1 MTWRPLTH
9 QALGSALGSMGS
21 LLRLPSRGSGGG
33 SADSLED
40 SSSADEEE
48 PPSAPTGFK
57 LNLGK
62 VAANQV
68 DDAKPVAV
76 PHTPKGEVVQG
87 LEPWRRSQGSQD
99 RSIDGGDGG
108 GEESEVESSSEE
120 EDLGPPPGPTG
131 FKLNLGKVA
140 VNQVDD
146 AKPVAKPHTPREEV
160 VQGLLAAQSGGS
172 SGGQGSSSE
181 VDSSSAD
188 EDEPAPVSTG
198 FKLNLGKVAAN
209 DVDDAKPVAMP
220 HTPKGEVV
228 QGLLAAGGHDLG
240 GGGSGAATNARGKHS
255 RGSCS
260 AVAVDAGALAQQ
272 GVHEGVVE
280 QIEQGLARRGS
291 SLFGIGGGTS
301 GIDGGGGGGGGGGVL
316 TRRTSV
322 VPVDTTGDG
331 RVDALAIDSNKDGRI
346 DALIK
351 LGDLGEDEAGAVGAA
366 LPGLDPSAEAR
377 ASVLAKA
384 LAAMRP
390 LDSFPV
396 ALPLDGLNAAQS
408 MSSSIVS
415 LASRCFNLGIS
426 HDRGISKVTAC

>member
-1 MTWRPLTH
+1 MNVIKFP
-9 QALGSALGSMGS
+9 SAIFSVDDATAVDQQVLAAAAAGAEA
-21 LLRLPSRGSGGG
+21 RGSTLEGGAPEPRAAAAAG
-33 SADSLED
+33 VEPGGNSATPESDD
-40 SSSADEEE
+40 SSSEGDDE
-48 PPSAPTGFK
+48 P
-57 LNLGK
+57 
-62 VAANQV
+62 
-68 DDAKPVAV
+68 D
-76 PHTPKGEVVQG
+76 
-87 LEPWRRSQGSQD
+87 
-99 RSIDGGDGG
+99 
-108 GEESEVESSSEE
+108 
-120 EDLGPPPGPTG
+120 
-131 FKLNLGKVA
+131 
-140 VNQVDD
+140 
-146 AKPVAKPHTPREEV
+146 
-160 VQGLLAAQSGGS
+160 
-172 SGGQGSSSE
+172 
-181 VDSSSAD
+181 
-188 EDEPAPVSTG
+188 PAPVSTG

-240 GGGSGAATNARGKHS
+240 GGGSGASTNARGKHS

-366 LPGLDPSAEAR
+366 LPCLDPSAEAR

>member
-1 MTWRPLTH
+1 MTLCLLTH
-9 QALGSALGSMGS
+9 QALGSALGSVGS

-48 PPSAPTGFK
+48 PSPAPTGFK

-76 PHTPKGEVVQG
+76 PHTPKGEVVRG

-99 RSIDGGDGG
+99 SSIDGGDGG
-108 GEESEVESSSEE
+108 GEESEAESSSEE
-120 EDLGPPPGPTG
+120 EDLGPPPAPTG

-140 VNQVDD
+140 ANDVDD

-160 VQGLLAAQSGGS
+160 VQGLLAA
-172 SGGQGSSSE
+172 
-181 VDSSSAD
+181 
-188 EDEPAPVSTG
+188 
-198 FKLNLGKVAAN
+198 
-209 DVDDAKPVAMP
+209 
-220 HTPKGEVV
+220 
-228 QGLLAAGGHDLG
+228 GGHDLG
-240 GGGSGAATNARGKHS
+240 GGGSGASTNARGKHS

-301 GIDGGGGGGGGGGVL
+301 GIDGSGGGGGGGGVL

-351 LGDLGEDEAGAVGAA
+351 LGDLGEDEAGAVGTA

>member
-1 MTWRPLTH
+1 MNVIKFP
-9 QALGSALGSMGS
+9 SAIFSVDDATAVDQQVLAAAAAGAEA
-21 LLRLPSRGSGGG
+21 RGSTLEGGAPEPRAAAAAG
-33 SADSLED
+33 VEPGGNSATPESDD
-40 SSSADEEE
+40 SSSVDEDE
-48 PPSAPTGFK
+48 PAPVSTGFK

-68 DDAKPVAV
+68 DDAKPVA
-76 PHTPKGEVVQG
+76 
-87 LEPWRRSQGSQD
+87 
-99 RSIDGGDGG
+99 
-108 GEESEVESSSEE
+108 
-120 EDLGPPPGPTG
+120 
-131 FKLNLGKVA
+131 
-140 VNQVDD
+140 
-146 AKPVAKPHTPREEV
+146 KPHTPRE
-160 VQGLLAAQSGGS
+160 
-172 SGGQGSSSE
+172 
-181 VDSSSAD
+181 
-188 EDEPAPVSTG
+188 
-198 FKLNLGKVAAN
+198 
-209 DVDDAKPVAMP
+209 
-220 HTPKGEVV
+220 EVV

-301 GIDGGGGGGGGGGVL
+301 GIDGGGGGGGGVL

-331 RVDALAIDSNKDGRI
+331 RGDALAIDSNKDGRI